1 MEQLQPILLTL
12 IVFGLNLLGKF
23 LKEWKTFPS
32 ELIPRVLGI
41 VGGLVGWYV
50 FKDATAVT
58 SGLASVGLHQ
68 FLTQGVNK
76 YDNQNTSG
84 DVFTKRGE

>member
-1 MEQLQPILLTL
+1 MSEVQPLLVSLVVLLLTL
-12 IVFGLNLLGKF
+12 LGKA
-23 LKEWKTFPS
+23 LKEWKAFPS

-50 FKDATAVT
+50 FKDAAAVT

-76 YDNQNTSG
+76 NDNQNTSG
-84 DVFTKRGE
+84 DFSTKRGE